1 MTRLPLSVTALA
13 AAMAASA
20 VLLLGGILFLPGAK
34 PTPEPA
40 ALAMVEPEPAAA
52 APAALSDAERD
63 AFGENV
69 RAYLMSNPEVIF
81 EAVAEFERRTAEA
94 QSGMDTTLVEIN
106 ADEIFADGHS
116 WIGGNLDGDL
126 TLVEFMDYRCS
137 FCRRAVVQVAN
148 LLAADGNIRLI
159 IKEFP
164 ILGPQSE
171 VMSRFAVATQQRGSD
186 AQYEA
191 VHDRLMAWDGDF
203 TETSARLLADELGLE
218 TDAVIG
224 HMNSD
229 EVSAVLLANRQ
240 LAQRLQI
247 NGTPTFVIGG
257 LEGGELMRGFMQTDE
272 MQAVA
277 TRLRG

>member
-34 PTPEPA
+34 PTPAPA

-186 AQYEA
+186 TQYEA